1 MADLLSDV
9 DVEKVLE
16 EARIGRIGCSLDGEA
31 YVVPMTY
38 AYEDGSI
45 YCHSLDG
52 KKNHMMRANPRVCFE
67 VDRTHGLRHW
77 ESVIAHGT
85 YEELS
90 GADAER
96 AMLALIARFQPTMPP
111 VVAEPEHPKL
121 VDSGIV
127 FRIRLTEK
135 TGRAEKP

>member
-1 MADLLSDV
+1 MADLLTDA

-16 EARIGRIGCSLDGEA
+16 EERIGRIGCSLDGEA

-38 AYEDGSI
+38 AYEGGAI

-52 KKNHMMRANPRVCFE
+52 KKIEIMRANPRVCFE
-67 VDRTHGLRHW
+67 VDRTHGLRDW

-90 GADAER
+90 GEDAER

-111 VVAEPEHPKL
+111 VVNDSSEPKI
-121 VDSGIV
+121 VDRGIV
-127 FRIRLTEK
+127 FRIQLTEK
-135 TGRAEKP
+135 SGRAEKP

>member
-1 MADLLSDV
+1 MADLLSEGDI
-9 DVEKVLE
+9 ERVLAE
-16 EARIGRIGCSLDGEA
+16 ERIGRIGCSLDGES

-38 AYEDGSI
+38 AYEGDSI

-52 KKNHMMRANPRVCFE
+52 RKVEIMRANPRVCFE
-67 VDRTHGLRHW
+67 VDRTYGLRHW
-77 ESVIAHGT
+77 ESVIAQGT
-85 YEELS
+85 YEELA
-90 GADAER
+90 GRDAER

-111 VVAEPEHPKL
+111 VVEDANEPKL
-121 VDSGIV
+121 ADSGIV